1 MSIKTNKADEADKN
15 SESVKGLA
23 VGQRSRLG
31 PELQG
36 QKLIFGIIFRI
47 AQLGWSIETK
57 NQQAK
62 YRASSGG
69 KHNRLTKLTGD
80 QLETLGPVTELQWY

>member
-47 AQLGWSIETK
+47 GQLDG
-57 NQQAK
+57 Q
-62 YRASSGG
+62 
-69 KHNRLTKLTGD
+69 
-80 QLETLGPVTELQWY
+80 